1 MHVEEW
7 ASELNK
13 EMFEKWKCYE
23 NKSDLLR
30 HGFNIF
36 SSPVHVNPTVMI
48 ITLNPGGDK
57 DFKYYPQYD
66 QYKKGKFDTVDN
78 NNCIYNCSNF
88 FTKLLDIFA
97 PYHYK
102 ILDESVR
109 MQILF
114 YRSKNIE
121 LWNKKFKSDKKTK
134 KELESYCYDKTIEG
148 IKLIKPKLLLIAGIE
163 TFHRLNKNKNM
174 VQKEPCIESYG
185 KDNREREIYFETT
198 WPDGNIPIL
207 TIIHPSRFTNHSKGK
222 IKSKLNEILSSMSNY
237 TATRKQL

>member
-1 MHVEEW
+1 MYAEEW

-13 EMFEKWKCYE
+13 EIFEKWKCHE

-36 SSPVHVNPTVMI
+36 SSPVHENPTVMI
-48 ITLNPGGDK
+48 ITLNPGGDG

-66 QYKKGKFDTVDN
+66 QYEKGKFDTVDN

-88 FTKLLDIFA
+88 FTKLLNIFA
-97 PYHYK
+97 PHHYR

-114 YRSKNIE
+114 YRSKTIE
-121 LWNKKFKSDKKTK
+121 LWNKKFKSNIKMK

-148 IKLIKPKLLLIAGIE
+148 IKIIKPKLLLITGIE
-163 TFHRLNKNKNM
+163 TFHRFNKNQNM
-174 VQKEPCIESYG
+174 LQKESHIETYG
-185 KDNREREIYFETT
+185 KDKRERMIYFTTT
-198 WPDGNIPIL
+198 WPEGNIPIL
-207 TIIHPSRFTNHSKGK
+207 TIIHPSRFTNYSKK
-222 IKSKLNEILSSMSNY
+222 MIKLKLDEILNNLSNY
-237 TATRKQL
+237 TAARK